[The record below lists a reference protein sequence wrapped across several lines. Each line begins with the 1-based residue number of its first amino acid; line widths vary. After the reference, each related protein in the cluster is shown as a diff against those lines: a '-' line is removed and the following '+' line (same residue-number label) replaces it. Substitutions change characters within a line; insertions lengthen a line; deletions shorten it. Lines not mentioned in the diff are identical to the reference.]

1 MKLGI
6 MQPYFMPY
14 LGYWQLIKAVDKFVI
29 YDDVNFI
36 KGGWINRNNILLNN
50 QRFLINLLLS
60 GASSN
65 KLINEIKV
73 QENQTKLIKTIE
85 SAYKKAPMFDTVFP
99 LFLQIMSFCNNN
111 LAKFIGNSLIEV
123 TNYLMIETEFIY
135 SSDIEKDNSLRA
147 QDKILHICTLLGAK
161 QYINAIGG
169 QELYDKESFD
179 SQGLKL
185 NFIKSELPPYKQF
198 NNEFIPGL
206 SIIDVMMFNSVEEIN
221 GMLDKYELV

>member
-73 QENQTKLIKTIE
+73 QGNQTKLIKTIE

-147 QDKILHICTLLGAK
+147 QDKILHICNLLGAK

-221 GMLDKYELV
+221 GMLDKYELI

>member
-1 MKLGI
+1 

-73 QENQTKLIKTIE
+73 QGNQTKLIKTIE

-147 QDKILHICTLLGAK
+147 QDKILHICNLLGAK

-221 GMLDKYELV
+221 GMLDKYELI